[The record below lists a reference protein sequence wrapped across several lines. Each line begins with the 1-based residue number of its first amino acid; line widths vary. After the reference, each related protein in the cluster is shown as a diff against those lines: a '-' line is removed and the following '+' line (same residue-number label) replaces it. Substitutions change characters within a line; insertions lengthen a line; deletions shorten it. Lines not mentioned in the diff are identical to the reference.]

1 MHFLFPEAF
10 LAPTCYWIMHKH
22 LSLDPETLIDLFP
35 ACFPYL
41 VSYYLSQQVAFANF
55 LLTQITP
62 SHWPASF
69 LLITHLPYLLF
80 AFPNSTETFTLLFCF
95 PITFYLF
102 WDNCTNLALILTL
115 PSLIPT
121 SYIQSKFP
129 VMTKYLW
136 IYPLI
141 TTLMGFPGGTDSKES
156 AWNAGE
162 LAWSLGQED
171 PLEKEMATHSSILAW
186 KILQTEKP
194 GGIQSMGS
202 QRIS

>member
-1 MHFLFPEAF
+1 MSFLFPEAF

-22 LSLDPETLIDLFP
+22 LSLDPETLIDLFL
-35 ACFPYL
+35 AYFPYL

-55 LLTQITP
+55 LLTQTTP

-80 AFPNSTETFTLLFCF
+80 AFPNSIETFTLLFCF

-102 WDNCTNLALILTL
+102 WDNCINLALILTL

-162 LAWSLGQED
+162 LGLIPGSGRSTGEGNGNPLQYSCLENSMDREAWWDTVHGVPKD
-171 PLEKEMATHSSILAW
+171 
-186 KILQTEKP
+186 
-194 GGIQSMGS
+194 
-202 QRIS
+202 